1 MRNTDR
7 ILTTHT
13 GSLPRPA
20 DLIEMIRSRQ
30 QDPSSVDDAAFNA
43 RVREAVIE
51 VTQKQVDAGI
61 DVVSDGE
68 EGKPSYATYVKDRL
82 TGFEGERRMPIRI
95 QGEAADFPEYTERR
109 MATTATIL
117 VRPTCNGPI
126 AWKDFAAVERDIAN
140 FKEAAGQGKARRDV
154 HDRRIARRGRV
165 LPGQRVLQERRRI
178 PGCADAVMKDEFEAI
193 ANAGFLLQLD
203 CPDLAMSRQSQFFDL
218 STPDFVKK
226 VERHVEVVNE
236 ATKNIAPEKMRLHLC
251 WGNYEGP
258 HHRDVEM
265 RDIVNAV
272 LKARPLELSF
282 EGANPRHEWEW
293 VVWKD
298 VKLPD
303 DKTLVPGVIDST
315 TNFIEHP
322 ELVAQRI
329 MNYANLVGRERVIAS
344 VDCGFGTN
352 AASTNVDP
360 KIVWAKLQTLAEG
373 AQIASSSS
381 GKRGHRA

>member
-1 MRNTDR
+1 MRNTNR

-30 QDPSSVDDAAFNA
+30 QDPASVDESAFRA

-140 FKEAAGQGKARRDV
+140 FKEAADKAKPEGTFMT
-154 HDRRIARRGRV
+154 AAS
-165 LPGQRVLQERRRI
+165 PGVVAFFLGNEYYKSDDEYLD
-178 PGCADAVMKDEFEAI
+178 ALTAVMKDEFEAI
-193 ANAGFLLQLD
+193 VNAGFLLQLD

-218 STPDFVKK
+218 STTDFVKK

-298 VKLPD
+298 TKLPD
-303 DKTLVPGVIDST
+303 EKTLVPGVIDST

-373 AQIASSSS
+373 AKIAS
-381 GKRGHRA
+381 KQLW